1 MTMPVTLLPNSPPLD
16 DEKARFTS
24 ARVKVLESKLIIHS
38 DLDRIKGLSAE
49 DTVKQVRLY
58 HSWASSDP
66 LEFRSQSYNVLNK
79 TALQMAKESDTPDL
93 YWYFNLP
100 TIFAQ
105 LQSHLEGSTVPDYP
119 IDCLA
124 QYFEKKETKYLPGE
138 LEQVANDAKKLYDAN
153 RQGDARRLLTSKML
167 QMLDQSRFNK
177 KDYFNEFLRRWTLI
191 MQIRL
196 YISSITR
203 KGSLQFVIPDQ
214 YDTPEEILLEAKKLG
229 IRDLA
234 VSAIERS
241 AEKKLFEHIR
251 SARMSVA
258 GMEVIFC
265 YLFELTKEFEKIA
278 EILAGT
284 VVKTISG
291 GAHAS

>member
-1 MTMPVTLLPNSPPLD
+1 
-16 DEKARFTS
+16 
-24 ARVKVLESKLIIHS
+24 
-38 DLDRIKGLSAE
+38 
-49 DTVKQVRLY
+49 
-58 HSWASSDP
+58 
-66 LEFRSQSYNVLNK
+66 
-79 TALQMAKESDTPDL
+79 
-93 YWYFNLP
+93 
-100 TIFAQ
+100 
-105 LQSHLEGSTVPDYP
+105 
-119 IDCLA
+119 
-124 QYFEKKETKYLPGE
+124 
-138 LEQVANDAKKLYDAN
+138 
-153 RQGDARRLLTSKML
+153 
-167 QMLDQSRFNK
+167 
-177 KDYFNEFLRRWTLI
+177 

-284 VVKTISG
+284 VVKTVSG

>member
-1 MTMPVTLLPNSPPLD
+1 MPATLLPSSPPLD

-38 DLDRIKGLSAE
+38 DLDRLKGMNAE

-58 HSWASSDP
+58 HSWASGDP
-66 LEFRSQSYNVLNK
+66 LKFRSQSYDVLYK

-93 YWYFNLP
+93 YWYFTLP

-105 LQSHLEGSTVPDYP
+105 LQSFLEGSTVPDYP
-119 IDCLA
+119 VDCLV

-138 LEQVANDAKKLYDAN
+138 LEQIANEAKKLYEGDK
-153 RQGDARRLLTSKML
+153 QGDARRLLTSRML
-167 QMLDQSRFNK
+167 GMLDQSRFNK
-177 KDYFNEFLRRWTLI
+177 KDYFKEFLRRWTFIL
-191 MQIRL
+191 QIRL
-196 YISSITR
+196 YISSVER
-203 KGSLQFVIPDQ
+203 KGSLQFVNPDE
-214 YDTPEEILLEAKKLG
+214 YDTPEEILLEAKELG
-229 IRDLA
+229 IKDLA
-234 VSAIERS
+234 VSGIERS
-241 AEKKLFEHIR
+241 AEYKLFELVR

-284 VVKTISG
+284 VVKTSTG